1 MLNRDAE
8 FGEAVEGEGAVG
20 EAVRVVWGKREGLGD
35 VARGERPLGVD
46 G

>member
-8 FGEAVEGEGAVG
+8 FGEAVEGVGG